1 MSNDK
6 IILSAIKIGLLGD
19 CTVGKTSVCK
29 VFTGLEFSDEEMVT
43 IGSDKFEKKF
53 YLQNGKEI
61 KLHYFMNK
69 VDFNNSN
76 CKPLILCEKTKL
88 F

>member
-1 MSNDK
+1 M
-6 IILSAIKIGLLGD
+6 IKLFLGD

-69 VDFNNSN
+69 VD
-76 CKPLILCEKTKL
+76 KYYGIQQDKKDIDPQH
-88 F
+88 